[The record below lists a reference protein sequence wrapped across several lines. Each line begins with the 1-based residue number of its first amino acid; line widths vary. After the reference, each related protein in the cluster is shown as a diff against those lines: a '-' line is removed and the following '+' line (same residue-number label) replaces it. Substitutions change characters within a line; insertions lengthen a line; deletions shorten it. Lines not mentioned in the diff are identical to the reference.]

1 LPRWVPRGDGKLLY
15 EFLPQDTSRQTHA
28 LKEVRRTLRER
39 SREDGLLTLL
49 DLGCG
54 TGHSYDELAKEH
66 QRIRWIGLDIMD
78 SQEVTARGRRSL
90 PFCAFDGVRIPLA
103 DDSIDIAY
111 SRQVFEHV
119 RHPESLIHETYRV
132 LKPGSSFVGSTSH
145 LEPFHSRSYWN
156 YTPYGFCVLLRD
168 AGFSSIEV
176 RPGIDS
182 LSLIGRRGLAYLK
195 LASLLEPFFR
205 IESPMNVFSEL
216 GLRLLG
222 EPANR
227 RNAFK
232 LLFTGQF
239 CFSARKLSSPL
250 TH

>member
-1 LPRWVPRGDGKLLY
+1 M
-15 EFLPQDTSRQTHA
+15 
-28 LKEVRRTLRER
+28 KEVLRTVHEH
-39 SREDGLLTLL
+39 SREDGRLTLL

-54 TGHSYDELAKEH
+54 TGESYDELA
-66 QRIRWIGLDIMD
+66 QQDQGIRWIGLDIMD
-78 SQEVTARGRRSL
+78 SQEVTGRARRYL
-90 PFCAFDGVRIPLA
+90 PFCAFDGVNIPLA

-119 RHPESLIHETYRV
+119 RHPESLIRETYRV

-168 AGFSSIEV
+168 AGFRSVVV

-182 LSLIGRRGLAYLK
+182 LSLIGRRWLAYLK
-195 LASLLEPFFR
+195 LARLAEPFFR

-239 CFSARKLSSPL
+239 CFSARKL
-250 TH
+250 T

>member
-1 LPRWVPRGDGKLLY
+1 M
-15 EFLPQDTSRQTHA
+15 
-28 LKEVRRTLRER
+28 KEVLRTVGER
-39 SREDGLLTLL
+39 SRGEGQLTLL

-54 TGHSYDELAKEH
+54 TGDSYEELAQKD
-66 QRIRWIGLDIMD
+66 QRIRWIGLDIID
-78 SQEVTARGRRSL
+78 SEEVKARARRSL

-119 RHPESLIHETYRV
+119 RHPESLIRETYRV

-168 AGFSSIEV
+168 AGFHSIVV

-182 LSLIGRRGLAYLK
+182 LSLIGRRWLAYLK
-195 LASLLEPFFR
+195 LASLAEPFFK

-216 GLRLLG
+216 ALRLLG

-239 CFSARKLSSPL
+239 CFSARKLS
-250 TH
+250 

>member
-1 LPRWVPRGDGKLLY
+1 MPRWVPRGDGKLLY

-28 LKEVRRTLRER
+28 LKEVLRTVHEH
-39 SREDGLLTLL
+39 SREEGQLTLL

-54 TGHSYDELAKEH
+54 TGGSYDELVQKD
-66 QRIRWIGLDIMD
+66 RRLRWIGLDIMD
-78 SQEVTARGRRSL
+78 SEEVKARARRSL

-103 DDSIDIAY
+103 NDSIDIAY

-119 RHPESLIHETYRV
+119 RHPESLIRETYRV

-168 AGFSSIEV
+168 AGFSSIVV

-182 LSLIGRRGLAYLK
+182 LSLIGRRCLAYLK
-195 LASLLEPFFR
+195 LARLLEPFFR
-205 IESPMNVFSEL
+205 IESPMNVFWEL
-216 GLRLLG
+216 ALRLIG
-222 EPANR
+222 EPVNR

-239 CFSARKLSSPL
+239 CFSARKLS
-250 TH
+250 